1 MGEGVHTELYFKGV
15 MVVSPTLAIKQGVES
30 KRAPLSSCLLLLFP
44 FGFHTTLSNTT
55 VRRNSTLVLRGARKR
70 PLTPP
75 VLGTLHPNWTESTL
89 TVAGQPGNNVLYT
102 QGNNISVQHP
112 PWNNA
117 AFTAQH
123 HMRQMSPILQ
133 MRKTN
138 LRGRQAVIC
147 LKLRPGTYTLSL
159 VF

>member
-15 MVVSPTLAIKQGVES
+15 LVVSPTLGIKQGVES

-75 VLGTLHPNWTESTL
+75 VLGTLHPNWTEATQ
-89 TVAGQPGNNVLYT
+89 TGAGQPGNNVLYT
-102 QGNNISVQHP
+102 QGNNTLCPTPALERRCIYRSAPHETDES
-112 PWNNA
+112 N
-117 AFTAQH
+117 FTNEDSRAK
-123 HMRQMSPILQ
+123 PIKKWLHWA
-133 MRKTN
+133 
-138 LRGRQAVIC
+138 GRTQ
-147 LKLRPGTYTLSL
+147 
-159 VF
+159 